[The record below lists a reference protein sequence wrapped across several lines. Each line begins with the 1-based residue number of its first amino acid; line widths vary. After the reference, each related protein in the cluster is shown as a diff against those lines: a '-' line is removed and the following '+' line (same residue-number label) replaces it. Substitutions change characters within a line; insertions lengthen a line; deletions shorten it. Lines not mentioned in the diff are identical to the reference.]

1 MKGTS
6 AQEETHLDVSFAG
19 IKFEQ
24 ILSNLMI
31 YKRLTHV
38 APIGRRFGP
47 SDADDEPN
55 NNNGGERKG
64 GISWADK
71 KGEYEG

>member
-1 MKGTS
+1 M
-6 AQEETHLDVSFAG
+6 SFAG

-31 YKRLTHV
+31 YKGLAHV
-38 APIGRRFGP
+38 APTRRGFRP

-55 NNNGGERKG
+55 NNNGGEREG
-64 GISWADK
+64 GIFGADK
-71 KGEYEG
+71 KGKYEG